1 MITTARLTLRQWRPG
16 DLAPFAAMNAD
27 PEVREYFPG
36 LLTNEQSDAAA
47 RHFQAGIV
55 RNRFGLYAAEL
66 RATGEFIGFIG
77 LQTMDFAIPGVAQPA
92 VEIGWRLARA
102 HWGKGLA
109 TEGARAMARHALDEL
124 RLEEI
129 VAITVPANVR
139 SRRIMEKLGMIHVPS
154 LDFDHPRI
162 PEGHPLRR
170 HVLYV
175 LRRPASHL
183 ATGVRAE
190 NLPR

>member
-1 MITTARLTLRQWRPG
+1 MLITSERLILRIWKES
-16 DLAPFAAMNAD
+16 DFAPFAAMNAD
-27 PEVREYFPG
+27 PAVREYFPS
-36 LLTNEQSDAAA
+36 LLTKEQSDTAA
-47 RHFQAGIV
+47 RHFQAGIA
-55 RNRFGLYAAEL
+55 RNRFGVYAAEL
-66 RATGEFIGFIG
+66 RTTGEFIGFIG

-102 HWGKGLA
+102 LWGKGLA
-109 TEGARAMARHALDEL
+109 AEGARAMARHALDVL

-170 HVLYV
+170 HVVYI
-175 LRRPASHL
+175 LRSA
-183 ATGVRAE
+183 VR
-190 NLPR
+190 